1 MKIYF
6 LGTLSGRE
14 PNANRKHSSFVI
26 EVNDKLYFFDA
37 GEGCSRTAHL
47 LGLDLLKTNKV
58 IISHT
63 HLDHVGGLSNLMWN
77 VKKISYVEKRKTDVD
92 NIEIYIPNLESYEG
106 VEKILKNTEFAYMS
120 GVEFLAKQ
128 VFEGELFN
136 DNNLKVSAYHTT
148 HILKTNDNEP
158 WRSFCFSIECEGK
171 KIVYSGD
178 IRNINEDLDSAID
191 NGCDILIL
199 ESGHIKI
206 DAIFDYLKDK
216 KVKKVYLTHC
226 GREIVNNEQESAKK
240 VENLFKGNAVI
251 AYDGLIVKV

>member
-6 LGTLSGRE
+6 LGTLSGCE
-14 PNANRKHSSFVI
+14 PNAKRKHSSIVV
-26 EVNDKLYFFDA
+26 ETSNKLYFFDA

-63 HLDHVGGLSNLMWN
+63 HLDHVGGLSNLMWTI
-77 VKKISYVEKRKTDVD
+77 KKISFAEKRKTDVD

-106 VEKILKNTEFAYMS
+106 IEKVLKNTEYARMS
-120 GVEFLAKQ
+120 GVEFSAKQ

-148 HILKTNDNEP
+148 HILKTNENEP
-158 WRSFCFSIECEGK
+158 WRSFCFVIECEGK
-171 KIVYSGD
+171 RVVYSGD
-178 IRNINEDLDSAID
+178 IRNINEDLDNVI
-191 NGCDILIL
+191 NEGCDILIL

-206 DAIFDYLKDK
+206 DGIYNYLKDK
-216 KVKKVYLTHC
+216 NVKKVYLTHC
-226 GREIVNNEQESAKK
+226 GREIINNEEESAKK
-240 VENLFKGNAVI
+240 VENLFEGKAFI
-251 AYDGLIVKV
+251 AYDGLMVEV